1 MKNLKNITVIGKNA
15 FAVKDNQV
23 VIGNFSEEDF
33 QNKIY
38 NDCVIMHE
46 GLVIVKKDVFEFLGI
61 KIYTCIY

>member
-1 MKNLKNITVIGKNA
+1 MKNLKKNITVIGKNA

-38 NDCVIMHE
+38 NDYVIMHE
-46 GLVIVKKDVFEFLGI
+46 GVSHS
-61 KIYTCIY
+61 